1 MRTIRA
7 RSERAYTPLG
17 VDVSLA
23 GKTLF
28 ITGASRGIGHAIAMR
43 AARDGA
49 NVAVAAK
56 TTAPHPKLAGTIYSA
71 AEDIERAGGKALP
84 LVVDV
89 RDEASVVAAA
99 RQCADKFGG
108 IDICI
113 NNASAINLSAT
124 EDIDMRRYDLIQQ
137 INTRGTFVTSR
148 ACLPYLK
155 KAANPHIL
163 TLSPPLDLRP
173 QWFADHLAY
182 SLSKFGMSL
191 CMLGLAQ
198 EYRADG
204 IACNALWPRTT
215 IATAA
220 VEFAL
225 GGEAMMRRSRKPD
238 IVADAAH
245 AILMRPARQCT
256 GNFFIDDAVLFEAG
270 VRDFT
275 SYSVDPAAIL
285 IGDLFVGADASAPPG
300 VKVEF
305 MRGG

>member
-1 MRTIRA
+1 
-7 RSERAYTPLG
+7 
-17 VDVSLA
+17 
-23 GKTLF
+23 
-28 ITGASRGIGHAIAMR
+28 
-43 AARDGA
+43 
-49 NVAVAAK
+49 
-56 TTAPHPKLAGTIYSA
+56 
-71 AEDIERAGGKALP
+71 
-84 LVVDV
+84 
-89 RDEASVVAAA
+89 
-99 RQCADKFGG
+99 
-108 IDICI
+108 
-113 NNASAINLSAT
+113 
-124 EDIDMRRYDLIQQ
+124 
-137 INTRGTFVTSR
+137 VTSR